1 MPRLGRLR
9 ELMQRLR
16 APDGG
21 CPWDREQTFASV
33 VPHTLE
39 EAYEVADVIE
49 GERFDELPGELG
61 DLLFQVIFYARLGEE
76 ACLFDFDDVVRA
88 IEDKLVARHPH
99 VFGGASAGD
108 AAAVAARWDTHKA
121 DERLARRGADAVS
134 ELDDV
139 PLALPALTRARK
151 LQKRAARVGFDWP
164 EVTGV
169 LDKVDEELGELRTAL
184 ASGQAR
190 AVDDELGDLLFSAVN
205 LVRHLER
212 DPETVLRAANTKFER
227 RFRALETSLAAQG
240 LTVATSDAA
249 TLDRVWEVIKADER
263 AR

>member
-39 EAYEVADVIE
+39 EAYEVADAIE
-49 GERFDELPGELG
+49 RGRFDELPGELG
-61 DLLFQVIFYARLGEE
+61 DLLFQVIFYACLGEE
-76 ACLFDFDDVVRA
+76 AGLFDFDDVVRA
-88 IEDKLVARHPH
+88 IEDKLIARHPH
-99 VFGGASAGD
+99 VFGEASASD
-108 AAAVAARWDTHKA
+108 AAAVAVQWEARKA
-121 DERLARRGADAVS
+121 DERLARRGLEPVS

-164 EVTGV
+164 AVAGV
-169 LDKVDEELGELRTAL
+169 LAKVDEELDEVRTAL

-190 AVDDELGDLLFSAVN
+190 AIDDELGDLLFAAVN

-212 DPETVLRAANTKFER
+212 DPETVLRAANAKFER
-227 RFRALETSLAAQG
+227 RFRALETALQAQG
-240 LTVATSDAA
+240 LTVAASDAA
-249 TLDRVWEVIKADER
+249 TLDQFWEGIKADER
-263 AR
+263 TR